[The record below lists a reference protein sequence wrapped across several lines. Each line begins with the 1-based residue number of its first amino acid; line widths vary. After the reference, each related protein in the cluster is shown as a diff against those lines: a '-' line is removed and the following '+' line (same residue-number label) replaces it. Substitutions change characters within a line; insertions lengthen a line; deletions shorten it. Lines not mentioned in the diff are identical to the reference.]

1 MASMT
6 DVLSSIPGYGAY
18 IARRNQNEQAG
29 TDDLK
34 QAATLQSILAS
45 VQQQR
50 QGQEDRQRADAMQAE
65 IAALPP
71 EQRTRENVLP
81 IIMKHSRKVSEITAA
96 LPEAPKPERP
106 SPIGAGGLRL
116 PSGEIV
122 PPAPRPATPAEPKP
136 PATRQRYDGTNVIQE
151 EFVDGTWRPYG
162 QGSRFG
168 PQATALAKP
177 PPGFRWKADGSGDL
191 EAIPGGPKDTAPKDA
206 ARAQG
211 AIQKADIVV
220 KKVEEALDQTGFFS
234 TGLTG
239 KVLGMIPGTGAYDLD
254 RTIDTIKAQIG
265 FSELQAMREASPTGG
280 ALGQVAI
287 LELQMLQSTI
297 ASLEHGQSE
306 PQIRRAL
313 QQVKKHFEN
322 WKNAV
327 QQAAAGPQAAPAAP
341 GGVPAAAAPSAA
353 PTASG
358 GPVDGQTATNKA
370 TGQKIIFR
378 GGQWQPM

>member
-96 LPEAPKPERP
+96 LPEAPKPEP
-106 SPIGAGGLRL
+106 
-116 PSGEIV
+116 
-122 PPAPRPATPAEPKP
+122 TKP